1 MDQALIDHVV
11 ARVVALVRARMIAD
25 APRREIVMLFSGA
38 STGYVVG
45 MEALRLL
52 SDAQHKL
59 TVGMTASALHV
70 IGEDKVRQAGAG
82 DIIGPNQW
90 VNAPGL
96 VWSTDLLLLPTLS
109 MNTAA
114 HLALGLMDS
123 LFSTLVL
130 GALLAGK
137 PVIAVC
143 DGADPNGNGGRVFS
157 KNNTGSPA
165 LRRTMLGHLDTLRDY
180 GVQLVRE
187 GEFVP
192 AVIRQLQGGDP
203 VAPSKPAIATLA
215 TNGTAALA
223 ISPNGRPAIITEGEL
238 AAIDPGTILHLPY
251 GARLTPLAHDTAQ
264 RRGLR
269 LVWEE

>member
-1 MDQALIDHVV
+1 MDPLLIDQIVAQVV
-11 ARVVALVRARMIAD
+11 ARVRARLID
-25 APRREIVMLFSGA
+25 GAPRRQVLALFSGA

-45 MEALRLL
+45 MESLRLL
-52 SDAQHKL
+52 TAAGHQV

-70 IGEDKVRQAGAG
+70 IGEDKVHGAG
-82 DIIGPNQW
+82 VMDIIGPNQW
-90 VNAPGL
+90 VNTPGL
-96 VWSTDLLLLPTLS
+96 VRSTDLVLMPTLS

-137 PVIAVC
+137 PVIAVR
-143 DGADPNGNGGRVFS
+143 DGADPNGNGGLVFS
-157 KNNTGSPA
+157 ESRTAAPS
-165 LRRTMLGHLDTLRDY
+165 LRRTLVDHLDTLSGY

-187 GEFVP
+187 NEFVP
-192 AVIRQLQGGDP
+192 AVIRAIQGEAPAAPPQLSAG
-203 VAPSKPAIATLA
+203 AITL
-215 TNGTAALA
+215 
-223 ISPNGRPAIITEGEL
+223 NGRHAVITDGEL
-238 AAIDPGTILHLPY
+238 AGASQGSVLRLPA